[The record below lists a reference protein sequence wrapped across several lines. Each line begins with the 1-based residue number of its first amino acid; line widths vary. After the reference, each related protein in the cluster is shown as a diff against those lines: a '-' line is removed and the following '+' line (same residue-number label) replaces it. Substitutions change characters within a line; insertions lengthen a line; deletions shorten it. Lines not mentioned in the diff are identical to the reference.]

1 MTNKKT
7 NQIHA
12 LRIALLIARHASEQ
26 KKDIDDGGTCNLD
39 TPVLVLSNWSNEDIK
54 KAFDFTG
61 LIPHIYDH
69 GKTVHIGGA
78 VDGCGF
84 RRTAMAEAFRDSLKE
99 SGYQAYVYYKID

>member
-39 TPVLVLSNWSNEDIK
+39 MPVLVLPDWKKEDIK

-61 LIPHIYDH
+61 LTPDISGKNIY
-69 GKTVHIGGA
+69 ICGA
-78 VDGCGF
+78 VNGCGF